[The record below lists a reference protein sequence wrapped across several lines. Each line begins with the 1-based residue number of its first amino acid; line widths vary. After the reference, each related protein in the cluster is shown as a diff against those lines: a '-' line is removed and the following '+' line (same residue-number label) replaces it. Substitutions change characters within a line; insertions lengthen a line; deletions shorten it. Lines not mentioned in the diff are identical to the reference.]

1 MYGRPCSKL
10 CNEFHYESK
19 CEWWS
24 GWSGGKKSWCAMC
37 PCICCV
43 DVRCRAVRHNVFI
56 NITQSDYYYIVD
68 YGWSWCDAI
77 NQCVASLNSA
87 IVAHSLSLP
96 FKYTHRLFNRP
107 SFNWI
112 FGGAHKR
119 KSFSPRIISLR
130 VRLHITRYC
139 AVASLGSLGVSQVL
153 HGKWTHTLVV
163 AVIVILMINTCVVRR

>member
-1 MYGRPCSKL
+1 MYGRPCSEL

-24 GWSGGKKSWCAMC
+24 GWSGGKKSWWAMC

-43 DVRCRAVRHNVFI
+43 DVRCRAVRHHVFI
-56 NITQSDYYYIVD
+56 NIITQSDYYYIVD

-87 IVAHSLSLP
+87 IVAHS
-96 FKYTHRLFNRP
+96 
-107 SFNWI
+107 
-112 FGGAHKR
+112 
-119 KSFSPRIISLR
+119 FSPIQIHASSAQPSAIQLDFRWRPQKKKFFAKNYLTAW

-139 AVASLGSLGVSQVL
+139 AVASLGRVSVESR
-153 HGKWTHTLVV
+153 KYYMANEHTLWSS
-163 AVIVILMINTCVVRR
+163 LSLSFWW